1 MAALQTKLPG
11 VTLVSDAKFL
21 ASDAWGRHI
30 QGADSPSPA
39 TYVVDGNGV
48 IEWRH
53 LPDQNGDWPTYA
65 ELTAALKL

>member
-1 MAALQTKLPG
+1 MAALQTTLKG
-11 VTLVSDAKFL
+11 VVLVSDAKL
-21 ASDAWGRHI
+21 VASEAWGRHV
-30 QGADSPSPA
+30 QGADSPLPA

-65 ELTAALKL
+65 QLASALKL